1 MTGNRGAASDPRE
14 RVWCDDGQEE
24 TLRVAGPD
32 FGPIRPHGQRLLC
45 VRSRPRLTVDGAAA
59 LPSPLKHVTCPVYRI
74 ALTKLDIL
82 DTLPEIKVGVA
93 YKVDGEPL
101 PSFPGR
107 SFPSRVTDPVQILG
121 HNSASYIFMAQT
133 D

>member
-1 MTGNRGAASDPRE
+1 M
-14 RVWCDDGQEE
+14 W
-24 TLRVAGPD
+24 LAGLD

-45 VRSRPRLTVDGAAA
+45 VRCRPAARYHRARACAPLTKYLVSR
-59 LPSPLKHVTCPVYRI
+59 RI

-93 YKVDGEPL
+93 YRVDGELL

-107 SFPSRVTDPVQILG
+107 SLSLERWLELPKSHLV
-121 HNSASYIFMAQT
+121 
-133 D
+133 